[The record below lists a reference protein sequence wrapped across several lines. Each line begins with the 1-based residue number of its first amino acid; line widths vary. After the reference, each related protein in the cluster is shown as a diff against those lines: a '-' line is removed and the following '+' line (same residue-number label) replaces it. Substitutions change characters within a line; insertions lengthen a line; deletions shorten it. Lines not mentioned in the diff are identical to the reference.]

1 VLNRIF
7 PLPRHIFRFTLIAV
21 EQDYRPTIGIT
32 LGDPAGIG
40 PEVIVKALADPILR
54 HKARYIV
61 YGMNELLHYAAD
73 VAEFDVFWWRDQF
86 NGRLRSYPH
95 DVVVVDYDQY
105 SMLGSAIRS
114 PSKMG
119 GEASMRFCLDAIEAA
134 NKKIIDA
141 VVTAP
146 IAKESWKLAGYHY
159 PGHTE
164 LFAQKSGSRR
174 FNMMFTGGP
183 LKVVL
188 ATVHIPLMGLWGKLN
203 IGAVFQ
209 PIELLHQAMVEW
221 FNIPKPRIAVCGVN
235 PHASENGQFGDEE
248 ERIISPAILMARE
261 QGIDATGPY
270 PPDTVFMQAR
280 NGRFDAVVAMYHD
293 QGLIP
298 VKLLAFDQA
307 VNVTL
312 GLPIIRTSPDHGT
325 AFDIVGR
332 NRANPGSMRAAIEL
346 AIDLSVKKH
355 QRETSVTTVESARP
369 VDGRSAGPHQ

>member
-1 VLNRIF
+1 M
-7 PLPRHIFRFTLIAV
+7 
-21 EQDYRPTIGIT
+21 DYRPTIAIT
-32 LGDPAGIG
+32 MGEPAGIG
-40 PEVIVKALADPILR
+40 PEVIVKALADPVLR
-54 HKARYIV
+54 HRARYII

-73 VAEFDVFWWRDQF
+73 LAEFDVFWWRDQY
-86 NGRLRSYPH
+86 NGRLRTYPH
-95 DVVVVDYDQY
+95 DVMVVDYDQY
-105 SMLGSAIRS
+105 SMLGNAIRS

-119 GEASMRFCLDAIEAA
+119 GEASMKFCLDAIEAA
-134 NKKIIDA
+134 SKKIVDA

-146 IAKESWKLAGYHY
+146 IAKESWKLAGYHF

-164 LFAQKSGSRR
+164 LFAERTHAKR
-174 FNMMFTGGP
+174 FAMMFAGGP

-188 ATVHIPLMGLWGKLN
+188 ATVHVPLNSLWGRLN

-209 PIELLHQAMVEW
+209 PIELIHQALVEW
-221 FNIPKPRIAVCGVN
+221 FDIPKPRIAVCGLN

-248 ERIISPAILMARE
+248 ERIISPAIFMARE

-270 PPDTVFMQAR
+270 PPDTIFLAAR
-280 NGRFDAVVAMYHD
+280 DGKYDAVVAMYHD

-298 VKLLAFDQA
+298 VKLTAFDRA
-307 VNVTL
+307 VNLTI

-346 AIDLSVKKH
+346 AIDLAVKRH
-355 QRETSVTTVESARP
+355 HRDENRISPSPGSPDQSRQSL
-369 VDGRSAGPHQ
+369 

>member
-1 VLNRIF
+1 MM
-7 PLPRHIFRFTLIAV
+7 
-21 EQDYRPTIGIT
+21 DYRPTIAIT

-40 PEVIVKALADPILR
+40 PEVIVKALADPNLR
-54 HKARYIV
+54 HRARYVI
-61 YGMNELLHYAAD
+61 YGMNELLAYAAD
-73 VAEFDVFWWRDQF
+73 LAEFDVFWWRAQY

-105 SMLGSAIRS
+105 TMLGSAIRA

-119 GEASMRFCLDAIEAA
+119 GEASMRFCVDAIDAA
-134 NKKIIDA
+134 QKKLVDA

-164 LFAQKSGSRR
+164 LFADRTTTRR
-174 FNMMFTGGP
+174 YAMMFAGGP

-188 ATVHIPLMGLWGKLN
+188 CTVHIPLNGLYGRLN

-209 PIELLHQAMVEW
+209 PIELLNDALINL
-221 FNIPKPRIAVCGVN
+221 FDIPKPRIAVAGLN

-248 ERIISPAILMARE
+248 ERIISPAILMAKD
-261 QGIDATGPY
+261 QGIDVTGPY
-270 PPDTVFMQAR
+270 PPDTIFMKAR
-280 NGRFDAVVAMYHD
+280 DSHLDAVVAMYHD

-307 VNVTL
+307 VNVTI

-346 AIDLSVKKH
+346 AIDMAIKRH
-355 QRETSVTTVESARP
+355 QRQEAQRHAP
-369 VDGRSAGPHQ
+369 VSQNHDRA

>member
-1 VLNRIF
+1 
-7 PLPRHIFRFTLIAV
+7 
-21 EQDYRPTIGIT
+21 
-32 LGDPAGIG
+32 
-40 PEVIVKALADPILR
+40 
-54 HKARYIV
+54 
-61 YGMNELLHYAAD
+61 
-73 VAEFDVFWWRDQF
+73 
-86 NGRLRSYPH
+86 
-95 DVVVVDYDQY
+95 VVVDYDQY
-105 SMLGSAIRS
+105 SMLGSAIKS

-119 GEASMRFCLDAIEAA
+119 GEASMRFCQDAIDAA
-134 NKKIIDA
+134 QKKIVDA

-164 LFAQKSGSRR
+164 LFAQKTGSRR
-174 FNMMFTGGP
+174 FAMMFAGGP

-188 ATVHIPLMGLWGKLN
+188 ATVHVPLMGLWGRLN

-209 PIELLHQAMVEW
+209 PIELIHQAMVEW
-221 FNIPKPRIAVCGVN
+221 FDIPKPRIAVCGLN

-248 ERIISPAILMARE
+248 ERIIEPAILMAKD
-261 QGIDATGPY
+261 QGVDVTGPY
-270 PPDTVFMQAR
+270 PPDTIFLRAR
-280 NGRFDAVVAMYHD
+280 DGHFDAVVAMYHD

-298 VKLLAFDQA
+298 VKLLAFNQA

-346 AIDLSVKKH
+346 AIDLAVKKH
-355 QRETSVTTVESARP
+355 QRAAT
-369 VDGRSAGPHQ
+369 AGISGNPAKGK

>member
-1 VLNRIF
+1 M
-7 PLPRHIFRFTLIAV
+7 
-21 EQDYRPTIGIT
+21 DYRPTIAIT
-32 LGDPAGIG
+32 MGEPAGIG
-40 PEVIVKALADPILR
+40 AEVVVKALVDPVLR
-54 HKARYIV
+54 RRARYII

-73 VAEFDVFWWRDQF
+73 LAEFDVFWWRDQH

-105 SMLGSAIRS
+105 SILGHTVRA
-114 PSKMG
+114 PSKIG

-134 NKKIIDA
+134 TRGIVDA

-146 IAKESWKLAGYHY
+146 IAKESWKLAGFHY

-164 LFAQKSGSRR
+164 LFAHRTGTRR
-174 FNMMFTGGP
+174 YNMMFTGGP
-183 LKVVL
+183 LRVVL
-188 ATVHIPLMGLWGKLN
+188 ATVHLPLLGLWNRLN

-209 PIELLHQAMVEW
+209 PIELMHQALVEW
-221 FNIPKPRIAVCGVN
+221 FDIPRPRLAVCGLN

-248 ERIISPAILMARE
+248 ERIIEPAILMARD
-261 QGIDATGPY
+261 QGIDVSGPY
-270 PPDTVFMQAR
+270 PADTIFLKAR
-280 NGRFDAVVAMYHD
+280 TGAYDAVVAMYHD

-307 VNVTL
+307 VNCTI

-346 AIDLSVKKH
+346 AIDLAVKRHARANAPAPTQK
-355 QRETSVTTVESARP
+355 SA
-369 VDGRSAGPHQ
+369 

>member
-1 VLNRIF
+1 MV
-7 PLPRHIFRFTLIAV
+7 V
-21 EQDYRPTIGIT
+21 ETDYRPTIAIT

-40 PEVIVKALADPILR
+40 PEVIVKALADPVLR
-54 HKARYIV
+54 HKARYII

-73 VAEFDVFWWRDQF
+73 IAEFDVFWWRDQY

-105 SMLGSAIRS
+105 SMLGTAIRS

-119 GEASMRFCLDAIEAA
+119 GEASMRFCNDAIEAA
-134 NKKIIDA
+134 NKKIVDA

-146 IAKESWKLAGYHY
+146 IAKESWKLAGYHF

-164 LFAQKSGSRR
+164 LFAQKTGSRR
-174 FNMMFTGGP
+174 FTMMFAGGP
-183 LKVVL
+183 LKVAL

-221 FNIPKPRIAVCGVN
+221 FDIPKPRIAVCGVN

-270 PPDTVFMQAR
+270 PPDTIFMAAR
-280 NGRFDAVVAMYHD
+280 DGKFDAVVAMYHD

-346 AIDLSVKKH
+346 AINLAVRR
-355 QRETSVTTVESARP
+355 QRRLGSKVEDRGSKIEDRK
-369 VDGRSAGPHQ
+369 

>member
-1 VLNRIF
+1 ME
-7 PLPRHIFRFTLIAV
+7 T
-21 EQDYRPTIGIT
+21 DYRPTIAIT

-40 PEVIVKALADPILR
+40 PEVIVKALADPVLR
-54 HKARYIV
+54 HKARYII

-73 VAEFDVFWWRDQF
+73 VAEFDVFWWRDQY
-86 NGRLRSYPH
+86 NGRLRSYAH
-95 DVVVVDYDQY
+95 EVVVVDYDQY
-105 SMLGSAIRS
+105 SMLGTAIRS

-119 GEASMRFCLDAIEAA
+119 GEASMRFCNDAIDAA
-134 NKKIIDA
+134 MKKIVDA

-164 LFAQKSGSRR
+164 LFAQKTGARR
-174 FNMMFTGGP
+174 FTMMFAGGP
-183 LKVVL
+183 LKVAL

-209 PIELLHQAMVEW
+209 PIELLHQALVEW
-221 FNIPKPRIAVCGVN
+221 FDIPRPRIAVCGVN

-248 ERIISPAILMARE
+248 ERLIAPAILMARE

-270 PPDTVFMQAR
+270 PPDTIFMAAR
-280 NGRFDAVVAMYHD
+280 DGKFDAVVAMYHD

-325 AFDIVGR
+325 AFDIVGK

-346 AIDLSVKKH
+346 AINLAVRRHGRTVKAENRGLKI
-355 QRETSVTTVESARP
+355 EDAK
-369 VDGRSAGPHQ
+369 

>member
-1 VLNRIF
+1 M
-7 PLPRHIFRFTLIAV
+7 
-21 EQDYRPTIGIT
+21 DYRPTIGIT
-32 LGDPAGIG
+32 MGEPAGIG
-40 PEVIVKALADPILR
+40 PEVIVKALCDPVLR
-54 HKARYIV
+54 HKAHFII

-73 VAEFDVFWWRDQF
+73 LAEFDVFWWRDQY

-105 SMLGSAIRS
+105 SMLGTAIRA

-119 GEASMRFCLDAIEAA
+119 GEASMRFCLDAIDAA
-134 NKKIIDA
+134 KGKLIDA

-146 IAKESWKLAGYHY
+146 IAKQSWKLAGFHF

-164 LFAQKSGSRR
+164 LFAQQTGARR
-174 FNMMFTGGP
+174 FAMMFAGGP

-188 ATVHIPLMGLWGKLN
+188 ATVHVPLMGLWGRLN

-209 PIELLHQAMVEW
+209 PIELVHQALVEW
-221 FNIPKPRIAVCGVN
+221 FDIPKPRIAVCGLN
-235 PHASENGQFGDEE
+235 PHAGENGQFGDEE
-248 ERIISPAILMARE
+248 ERIIEPAILMAKD
-261 QGIDATGPY
+261 QGADVSGPY
-270 PPDTVFMQAR
+270 PPDTIFMRAR
-280 NGRFDAVVAMYHD
+280 DGHFDAVVAMYHD

-307 VNVTL
+307 VNITL

-346 AIDLSVKKH
+346 AIDLAIKKH
-355 QRETSVTTVESARP
+355 RRSMTPLLAPTS
-369 VDGRSAGPHQ
+369 GRK